1 MTTRKELF
9 IIKYTELY
17 NNLTK
22 INKHSSY
29 CSQEL
34 DSIQWRKKL
43 FKLASV
49 VFTIKEKIY
58 SLPNGLWIAM

>member
-34 DSIQWRKKL
+34 DSIQ
-43 FKLASV
+43 
-49 VFTIKEKIY
+49 
-58 SLPNGLWIAM
+58 